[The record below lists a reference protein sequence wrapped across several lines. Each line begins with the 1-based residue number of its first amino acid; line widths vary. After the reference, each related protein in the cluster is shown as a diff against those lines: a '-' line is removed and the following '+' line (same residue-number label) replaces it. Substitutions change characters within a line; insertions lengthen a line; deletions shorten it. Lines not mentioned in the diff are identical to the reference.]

1 MPKPGPPHRPPRR
14 STSNYLSQRFIDP
27 VLPTGPGVLKVIKN
41 VPVNSQRDNLLGIA
55 SKRSRWKRS
64 RRPLLAPS
72 VISLQPTSEA
82 IGGSSGFIAGAVD
95 SDGLERR
102 SRSIILAAAN
112 GPFRARPVGKGNS
125 LEALQ
130 WLRRPGDQA
139 KLIAGE
145 AIETRLQTE
154 SPRYGQTM
162 GSAALN
168 LDAHASPLPR
178 PS

>member
-82 IGGSSGFIAGAVD
+82 IGGSSGLIAGAVD

-102 SRSIILAAAN
+102 SRPLS
-112 GPFRARPVGKGNS
+112 S
-125 LEALQ
+125 LRQTGRSEPAP
-130 WLRRPGDQA
+130 WE
-139 KLIAGE
+139 K
-145 AIETRLQTE
+145 ETAWRH
-154 SPRYGQTM
+154 SNRYDGHV
-162 GSAALN
+162 SDVL
-168 LDAHASPLPR
+168 S
-178 PS
+178 